1 MVIGGEGGIRTR
13 GRLLDLRLV
22 SSEFLSTTQAPLLV
36 TPRLYHKVY
45 VYILT
50 FWVQY
55 TMYLG
60 AHVSSSGG
68 IENAIKE
75 GDKYQIN
82 SIQMMPTAPM
92 RWVTKKISEEDIDRF
107 VEALKGSSVKKILI
121 HGIYLTNLA
130 RKDKQLFHLG
140 KMGLAV
146 YLDFANKVGE
156 LIERE
161 GLDVEIL
168 GVCFHPG
175 SQKELNYEDS
185 LERISYGI
193 DWVLDE
199 VGGKQWLLIES
210 TAGTGGNM
218 GRSFTELL
226 QMRNGSKGKDRV
238 GFVLDT
244 QHTYAA
250 GYDWNNDIDSIVEE
264 IGETLAFERV
274 KAIHLNDSMTSCGS
288 NKDRHANL
296 GEGKLGNG
304 TIGNILHRKEL
315 AHIPFILETPALKSA
330 STMGEEIKKLKELAK
345 K

>member
-1 MVIGGEGGIRTR
+1 
-13 GRLLDLRLV
+13 
-22 SSEFLSTTQAPLLV
+22 
-36 TPRLYHKVY
+36 
-45 VYILT
+45 
-50 FWVQY
+50 
-55 TMYLG
+55 MYLG

-75 GDKYQIN
+75 GDRYQIN

-92 RWVTKKISEEDIDRF
+92 RWVTKKISDDDIKRF
-107 VEALKGSSVKKILI
+107 VETLKGSVVKKILL

-130 RKDKQLFHLG
+130 RKEKQIFHLG
-140 KMGLAV
+140 KMGLAI
-146 YLDFANKVGE
+146 YLDFANRVE
-156 LIERE
+156 DLIKKEN
-161 GLDVEIL
+161 LDVEIL

-210 TAGTGGNM
+210 TAGSGSNM
-218 GRSFTELL
+218 GRSFTELA
-226 QMRNGSKGKDRV
+226 QMREGSNGKKRV

-264 IGETLAFERV
+264 IGGTLSFERV
-274 KAIHLNDSMTSCGS
+274 KAIHLNDSMMSHGS
-288 NKDRHANL
+288 YKDRHANL
-296 GEGKLGNG
+296 GEGKLGNE
-304 TIGNILHRKEL
+304 TIQKILHRKEFKN
-315 AHIPFILETPALKSA
+315 IPFILETPALKST
-330 STMGEEIKKLKELAK
+330 STMGAEIENLKKLAK
-345 K
+345 